1 MSRKNVKPK
10 YRKPVAA
17 APQPVAKEMAW
28 QRHLPLIMVAVLFLL
43 LALLYHPIAFGGKAP
58 VASDITQWQGAAK
71 SIIDYNKEHSDRAL
85 WTQSMFSGM
94 PSYMIS
100 FPNRI
105 PFFDTVINFVGK
117 VMNWRILLLF
127 LGGLGMFLLMR
138 FWKMDPWIS
147 LIAAVAFV
155 FSCHWV
161 ALLEIGHNTKFRAI
175 MFIPWIL
182 WAMFYLRE
190 KPGLLGLGFLASTL
204 IVQLRENHPQIS
216 YYLYLFIGMYWIW
229 QLVESLIQ
237 KDHKRFWLFTLLL
250 ALAFGITA
258 LAVMNPYLSNLE
270 YSHYT
275 MRGGPGGLDTAY
287 AQGWSFHPWE
297 VFSLI
302 IPNLFGGINQTY
314 WGYMPFTQ
322 VYNYFGFLVLV
333 LGLVALS
340 TPKHRRLA
348 IFLWI
353 TSVLFTIMSFGSFAP
368 IISGLLLK
376 YLPYFN
382 KFRVPSMILTMVQ
395 INAVLLAGLG
405 LDALKEKAEAKE
417 AAYTKRLFIWF
428 WVLGGIFLIWLT
440 LAKALLGGMP
450 FTNAAEIAQ
459 YQNAGRSIPADLIAT
474 RLDMMYKS
482 GIISLLIA
490 TVGMGLAYLRQIG
503 KLKNLAF
510 SLLILVAVFLDLWIY
525 TGGHLKDLQPVKI
538 YENRFEAADY
548 EQVMV
553 DDTAPH
559 RVYPIGRSLFD
570 GSGLPKPTGEW
581 AYHHDLINGY
591 SAAKLKRYDDFMKLI
606 DGDAEKQRMGE
617 FQRYLVGIYGAEDG
631 DPKELSMPVL
641 NMLNTKYFIHPGALP
656 MDSLLT
662 KVRYAS
668 SSIDEDVVVY
678 ENLGALPRAWFVDEV
693 RHVTEAESIL
703 DLMAEESFDPRR
715 MAYVESPIEGVGK
728 PENAQVK
735 QTKAELHELEYNVS
749 TDEDAFLVLSE
760 VYYPAGW
767 SATLDGKELPIYPVN
782 YVLRGLKIP
791 KGEHQLKLVFAPA
804 SYKRGITLSL
814 IGILLAL
821 IALVGGLVL
830 KYVKRPQPEQIIS

>member
-1 MSRKNVKPK
+1 
-10 YRKPVAA
+10 
-17 APQPVAKEMAW
+17 
-28 QRHLPLIMVAVLFLL
+28 
-43 LALLYHPIAFGGKAP
+43 
-58 VASDITQWQGAAK
+58 
-71 SIIDYNKEHSDRAL
+71 
-85 WTQSMFSGM
+85 
-94 PSYMIS
+94 
-100 FPNRI
+100 
-105 PFFDTVINFVGK
+105 
-117 VMNWRILLLF
+117 
-127 LGGLGMFLLMR
+127 
-138 FWKMDPWIS
+138 
-147 LIAAVAFV
+147 
-155 FSCHWV
+155 
-161 ALLEIGHNTKFRAI
+161 
-175 MFIPWIL
+175 
-182 WAMFYLRE
+182 
-190 KPGLLGLGFLASTL
+190 
-204 IVQLRENHPQIS
+204 
-216 YYLYLFIGMYWIW
+216 
-229 QLVESLIQ
+229 
-237 KDHKRFWLFTLLL
+237 
-250 ALAFGITA
+250 
-258 LAVMNPYLSNLE
+258 MNPYLSNLE

-297 VFSLI
+297 IFSLI

-322 VYNYFGFLVLV
+322 VYNYFGLLVLV

-395 INAVLLAGLG
+395 INAVLLTGLG

-417 AAYTKRLFIWF
+417 AVYTKRLFIWF

-459 YQNAGRSIPADLIAT
+459 YQNAGRSVPADLIAT

-525 TGGHLKDLQPVKI
+525 TGKHLDKLETV
-538 YENRFEAADY
+538 EDY
-548 EQVMV
+548 QRLFDIEDYQQVMI
-553 DDTAPH
+553 DDTTPH
-559 RVYPIGRSLFD
+559 RVYPIGN
-570 GSGLPKPTGEW
+570 LPKTTGEW

-591 SAAKLKRYDDFMKLI
+591 SAAKLKRYDEFIKLTE
-606 DGDAEKQRMGE
+606 GETGE
-617 FQRYLVGIYGAEDG
+617 FQRYLNGLFNSEEVAREI
-631 DPKELSMPVL
+631 PMPVL
-641 NMLNTKYFIHPGALP
+641 NMLNTKYFILP
-656 MDSLLT
+656 FEIPFDSLLT
-662 KVRYAS
+662 KIQPVSHSDDRK
-668 SSIDEDVVVY
+668 VVVY

-703 DLMAEESFDPRR
+703 GLMAEESFDPRR
-715 MAYVESPIEGVGK
+715 VAYVESPVEGIAK
-728 PENAQVK
+728 PETTEVK
-735 QTKAELHELEYNVS
+735 QTKAELHELEYSVS

-791 KGEHQLKLVFAPA
+791 KGEHQLRLVFAPA